1 MSTIKQESKRAVRTD
16 AAQRKLLDTV
26 TQDSFQNFAA
36 KLGIGADNLNTAA
49 TYGFN
54 PITRQRTLLEWI
66 HRGTWLGGVAIDIV
80 ADDMTRAGVE
90 IQGRIKPD
98 DMRKIETR
106 AKTLKIW
113 NQINRVI
120 RWSRLYGGCIGV
132 LLIDGQDVQTPLRP
146 ERIGRDAFKGI
157 LPLDRW
163 QVEPDLN
170 RLVEDFGPNL
180 GLPKYYAVQSNA
192 PAFRG
197 KKIHYT
203 RCIRLLGVDLPY
215 QQSMIENLWGLSV
228 LERLYDRM
236 VAFDSATTG
245 AAQLVHKAYLRTY
258 KIKGLRDIVGLGGAD
273 ALKGLTNTI
282 DMMRRFQMAE
292 GMTLMD
298 VDDEF
303 EGTVSNPFSG
313 LSDALIQFGQQL
325 GGALQIPLV
334 RLFGQSPAGMNST
347 GESDLRMYYDG
358 ILQQQEVNLATEIT
372 TVYRALALSEE
383 VKVKD
388 DFGTQFKNLWQMQDQ
403 EKATIAG
410 MITDTVQKAEEAG
423 LVTRKTA
430 LMELKQSSSRTGVW
444 SNISEE
450 DISEAEADGP
460 PLPLEIEVQQLKSEA
475 AEQAAQAKAD
485 AGEDDEEEQ
494 PASKGKKSK
503 DWKQDHHTATRRA
516 VTLLAQ
522 HKERMDEL
530 IAQGVSPEEAS
541 KQAFKE
547 VTAGGK
553 GIAAGRKQ
561 PKDAR
566 LGNRGNRADNLARLK
581 ESIAEAEQALRF
593 AKTDEENK
601 LAAADLKELQSIMEL
616 YKRTADTAAT
626 KLAWHHGIQV
636 VIETPAGTHRQGYG
650 FDAIMPADYG
660 YVRRAPG
667 ADGDELDCYVGPSPE
682 SPHVFVINQKDLK
695 TGAFDE
701 HKVMFGYYTR
711 ECAIEDYV
719 LGYTDGQGAARLM
732 SVHELGMPEFKTWIA
747 SGDTT
752 QPFKTMPPNGVT
764 Q

>member
-26 TQDSFQNFAA
+26 TKDSFQNFAA

-90 IQGRIKPD
+90 LQGRIKPG

-120 RWSRLYGGCIGV
+120 RWARLYGGCIGV

-146 ERIGRDAFKGI
+146 ERIGKDAFKGI

-163 QVEPDLN
+163 QVEPGLN
-170 RLVEDFGPNL
+170 NLVEDLGPHL
-180 GLPKYYAVQSNA
+180 GLPKYYTVQSNA
-192 PAFRG
+192 PAFQG

-228 LERLYDRM
+228 IERLYDRM

-258 KIKGLRDIVGLGGAD
+258 GIKGLRDIVGLGGED

-292 GMTLMD
+292 GITLMD
-298 VDDEF
+298 SEDIF
-303 EGTVSNPFSG
+303 EGVTTNPFSG

-334 RLFGQSPAGMNST
+334 RLFGQSPVGMNST

-358 ILQQQEVNLATEIT
+358 ILQQQEANLATDVT

-383 VKVKD
+383 IKVKD

-403 EKATIAG
+403 EKASIAATV
-410 MITDTVQKAEEAG
+410 TDTVQKAEEAG

-475 AEQAAQAKAD
+475 AEQAAQAKVD
-485 AGEDDEEEQ
+485 AGGDEYEEEQ
-494 PASKGKKSK
+494 PASKGRKAKAK
-503 DWKQDHHTATRRA
+503 DDKPG
-516 VTLLAQ
+516 
-522 HKERMDEL
+522 
-530 IAQGVSPEEAS
+530 QGNRS
-541 KQAFKE
+541 KQH
-547 VTAGGK
+547 VDPRTGK
-553 GIAAGRKQ
+553 GLSTHGPFQSREDAVKYAAALGLGKQ
-561 PKDAR
+561 FVKSRPS
-566 LGNRGNRADNLARLK
+566 GYVV
-581 ESIAEAEQALRF
+581 
-593 AKTDEENK
+593 EENSQP
-601 LAAADLKELQSIMEL
+601 ATYDN
-616 YKRTADTAAT
+616 AAT

-636 VIETPAGTHRQGYG
+636 VIEMPAGTHRQGYG

-660 YVRRAPG
+660 YVRRASG

-682 SPHVFVINQKDLK
+682 SSHVFVINQKDLK
-695 TGAFDE
+695 TNAFDE
-701 HKVMFGYYTR
+701 HKVMLGYYTR

-732 SVHELGMPEFKTWIA
+732 SVHELDMPEFKTWIA

-752 QPFKTMPPNGVT
+752 QPFKTMPPSGVT

>member
-1 MSTIKQESKRAVRTD
+1 MSTIKQESKRAVRAD

-146 ERIGRDAFKGI
+146 ERIGKDAFKGI

-298 VDDEF
+298 VEDEF

-334 RLFGQSPAGMNST
+334 RLFGQSPVGMNST

-358 ILQQQEVNLATEIT
+358 ILQQQEANLATEIT

-410 MITDTVQKAEEAG
+410 TVTDTVQKAEEAG

-430 LMELKQSSSRTGVW
+430 LMELKQSASRTGVW

-494 PASKGKKSK
+494 PASKGKKFKAK
-503 DWKQDHHTATRRA
+503 DGKYHTNGWINKVLETEKFRGRQAAIERGRGI
-516 VTLLAQ
+516 VMSLTLGRDFG
-522 HKERMDEL
+522 E
-530 IAQGVSPEEAS
+530 S
-541 KQAFKE
+541 
-547 VTAGGK
+547 
-553 GIAAGRKQ
+553 AAEFEKRN
-561 PKDAR
+561 PA
-566 LGNRGNRADNLARLK
+566 
-581 ESIAEAEQALRF
+581 IAEFMPWFQ
-593 AKTDEENK
+593 KY
-601 LAAADLKELQSIMEL
+601 QSTGDS
-616 YKRTADTAAT
+616 KVRDTAAT

-650 FDAIMPADYG
+650 FDTIMPADYG

-695 TGAFDE
+695 TGSFDE
-701 HKVMFGYYTR
+701 TKTMLGYYTR

-732 SVHELGMPEFKTWIA
+732 SVHELSMPEFKTWIA